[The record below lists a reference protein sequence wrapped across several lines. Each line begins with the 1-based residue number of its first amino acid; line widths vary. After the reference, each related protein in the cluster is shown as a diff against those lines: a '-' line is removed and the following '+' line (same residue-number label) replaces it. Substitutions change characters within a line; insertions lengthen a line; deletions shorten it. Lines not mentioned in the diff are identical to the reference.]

1 MINIKRG
8 MFLAFLLYCTGN
20 YAQTGNLTSSPYS
33 LFGLGRL
40 NEVSTGKTNALG
52 KSGIALDSKNEINSL
67 NPASFASIP
76 RNSVFADIGMKAE
89 NTLYTNDDG
98 QLRNTISN
106 FANFSFALAIDD
118 KSGIGFSLF
127 PYTDVGY
134 NISAIT
140 GTVEGSSDR
149 FESNING
156 SGGLNNLQFNYGR
169 KINSDFKLGARVNL
183 YFGKISEVET
193 VYLGSDKLLIDEAHH
208 YTGIQL
214 GLGSQYKISNDFN
227 LGMVV
232 NFPTSLSGSKEQ
244 TVVSEIDGI
253 KTTLDQSKGT
263 KIDSFNMPFE
273 FGLGA
278 KYTYKSLTF
287 NADYKMSLWEGTNDE
302 DVSIGE
308 FTNQQFVGM
317 GVEYYRSGRS
327 YFDKTKFRLGANYDT
342 GYMTVAGA
350 EIKNLGLTAGLGLPL
365 GLRTNTYI
373 NLSYS
378 YGQRGQLSNT
388 LIRENY
394 HMITINLCFEDLW
407 FKRRVYE

>member
-1 MINIKRG
+1 

-193 VYLGSDKLLIDEAHH
+193 VYLESDKLLIDEAHH

-327 YFDKTKFRLGANYDT
+327 YFDKTKIRLGANYDT

-365 GLRTNTYI
+365 GLRTNTYV